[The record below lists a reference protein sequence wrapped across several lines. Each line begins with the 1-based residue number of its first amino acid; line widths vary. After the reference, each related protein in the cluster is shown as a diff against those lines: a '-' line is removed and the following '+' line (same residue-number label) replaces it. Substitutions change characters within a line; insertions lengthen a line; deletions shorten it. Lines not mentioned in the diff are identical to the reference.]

1 MKKGTIQ
8 QKKLTLFYEEIEPKR
23 DINEQMR
30 LQTDLEF
37 QQTEILKLNI
47 KYNVLMVSAKIR
59 GGKAFAAVQK
69 LEDLKLLLKCKI
81 FHISTSSRLRKPKKL
96 IQRAVDNMNNITLQK
111 YGFSPDFVKSE
122 QLNNEKFRQVY
133 DFHRL
138 VKSRNLLKDM
148 NILILNQIDGKS

>member
-1 MKKGTIQ
+1 
-8 QKKLTLFYEEIEPKR
+8 
-23 DINEQMR
+23 MR

-81 FHISTSSRLRKPKKL
+81 FHISTSSRLLKPKNL

-111 YGFSPDFVKSE
+111 YGFSPDFVEEKT
-122 QLNNEKFRQVY
+122 LNNENFRQVY

-148 NILILNQIDGKS
+148 NVLILNQIDGKS